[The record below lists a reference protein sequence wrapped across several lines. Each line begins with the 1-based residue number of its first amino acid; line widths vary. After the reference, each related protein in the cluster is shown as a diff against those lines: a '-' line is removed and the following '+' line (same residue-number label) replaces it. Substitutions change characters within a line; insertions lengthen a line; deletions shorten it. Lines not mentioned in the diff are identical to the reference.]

1 MKAETFL
8 LLVAEKRMGTNASNR
23 SRDAYKNFAIISFVG
38 YLGYA
43 VVMLWYQSSAQIPNK
58 LNESS
63 GVLAEERVGRKLM
76 TKITDG
82 EDVYWFTCASSLGG
96 FSTCITKQKSSEL
109 LGRHASVFWY
119 DQKIFPAIEQR
130 KLVVLVVEGK
140 EIISRAMSEE
150 RLARGKGAS
159 FWVLGVVG
167 FFAFCVSAFFLKK
180 ARRS

>member
-1 MKAETFL
+1 
-8 LLVAEKRMGTNASNR
+8 MGTNASNR
-23 SRDAYKNFAIISFVG
+23 SRDAYKKFAIISFVG

-43 VVMLWYQSSAQIPNK
+43 VVMLWYQSSSQIPNK

-150 RLARGKGAS
+150 RLARGKKTS

-167 FFAFCVSAFFLKK
+167 FFALCVSAFFLKK

>member
-1 MKAETFL
+1 
-8 LLVAEKRMGTNASNR
+8 
-23 SRDAYKNFAIISFVG
+23 
-38 YLGYA
+38 
-43 VVMLWYQSSAQIPNK
+43 MLS
-58 LNESS
+58 
-63 GVLAEERVGRKLM
+63 EERVRGKLM

-82 EDVYWFTCASSLGG
+82 EYVYWFTCASSLRGY
-96 FSTCITKQKSSEL
+96 STCITKQKSSEL

-150 RLARGKGAS
+150 RLDRGKRSS

-167 FFAFCVSAFFLKK
+167 FLVICVSAFFLKK

>member
-1 MKAETFL
+1 
-8 LLVAEKRMGTNASNR
+8 MGTNASSLSRASYR
-23 SRDAYKNFAIISFVG
+23 SFAIISLFG
-38 YLGYA
+38 YFAFA
-43 VVMLWYQSSAQIPNK
+43 VVMLWYQSSAQVPNK

-63 GVLAEERVGRKLM
+63 GVLSEERVRGKLM

-82 EDVYWFTCASSLGG
+82 DNVYWFTCASSLRGY
-96 FSTCITKQKSSEL
+96 STCITKRKSSEL

-150 RLARGKGAS
+150 RLAGGKKSS

-167 FFAFCVSAFFLKK
+167 LLVICVSAFFLKK
-180 ARRS
+180 ARRR